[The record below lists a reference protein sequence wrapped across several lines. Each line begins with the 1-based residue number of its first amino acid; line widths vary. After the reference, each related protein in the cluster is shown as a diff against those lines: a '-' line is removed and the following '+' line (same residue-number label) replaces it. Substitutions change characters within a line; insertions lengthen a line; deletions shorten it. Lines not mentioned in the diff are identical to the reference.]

1 MKLGKCVYDQV
12 VFLLKL
18 FCFVL
23 FVDLLPP
30 PFQLH
35 KMEVLSRLI
44 SKKLESF
51 EMEVREK
58 ESTQNRMPLS
68 GVVKMTFASSTG
80 RIALEDE
87 VCFVGEGAFK
97 RVMVCKK
104 YPLALKFT
112 FKVGAAKQ
120 SWPHHCLK
128 EPEVFDQASTCHD
141 LMVAYFGGVF
151 LDGDW
156 SRTLRGSARTP
167 ATDVGSVTIAERACE
182 VSETV
187 ARQQW
192 MQACTSTLLRL
203 HLKMQLGLA
212 RTVLESFLRGFTPWD
227 AKLDNFGTRLSEAWA
242 IGAQAERRADFSE
255 ASSLGSVC
263 PDDRWVLID
272 IDPFQKSSIHHAN
285 QPEGSNL
292 CKVMLRSVT
301 HLSALLDPRS
311 SYAAHVDQSWRA
323 PLQEV
328 VQIFSAVFSN
338 ESELKWTTKF
348 LVYNLKLSC
357 RAPGCSF
364 ELLRPCP
371 QAQSAASSCRDAGAA
386 DPLRRP
392 CGSLPT

>member
-1 MKLGKCVYDQV
+1 MSDASKQPAYSGLTLWVGLTPEDADKIFVSGEKVMPHWGGRWGLKPTPVEALLRCQQSDLEPDADPKQARIHEISFTSLGVEQARKVNDQLQNIGEGYFRFYSHLEREAFDSTGERAAV
-12 VFLLKL
+12 VALCRMSAAERVRSRGLCYVHARAL
-18 FCFVL
+18 
-23 FVDLLPP
+23 DAPA
-30 PFQLH
+30 LH
-35 KMEVLSRLI
+35 SAMVLSRLI

-112 FKVGAAKQ
+112 LKVGAAKQ

-203 HLKMQLGLA
+203 HLKMQL
-212 RTVLESFLRGFTPWD
+212 
-227 AKLDNFGTRLSEAWA
+227 
-242 IGAQAERRADFSE
+242 
-255 ASSLGSVC
+255 
-263 PDDRWVLID
+263 
-272 IDPFQKSSIHHAN
+272 
-285 QPEGSNL
+285 
-292 CKVMLRSVT
+292 
-301 HLSALLDPRS
+301 
-311 SYAAHVDQSWRA
+311 
-323 PLQEV
+323 
-328 VQIFSAVFSN
+328 
-338 ESELKWTTKF
+338 
-348 LVYNLKLSC
+348 
-357 RAPGCSF
+357 
-364 ELLRPCP
+364 
-371 QAQSAASSCRDAGAA
+371 
-386 DPLRRP
+386 
-392 CGSLPT
+392 